1 MAMQDKQNG
10 LSRLEKQLSFGGTGS
25 EPANGEAMANN
36 GELMVAIMGAI
47 AAYIQMEQQT
57 PSNDDIRG

>member
-10 LSRLEKQLSFGGTGS
+10 LSRLGKQVIVGGAGS
-25 EPANGEAMANN
+25 EAANQEAMANN